1 MERLRLSD
9 LKALQAKRKKKEIT
23 MPEVSRKIA
32 PYAIK
37 YRVTA
42 EPPGDP
48 AQPNVTGFIWFIFNL
63 ESTFYSCEELRK
75 VLGIFPGSAASDET
89 STVSAI
95 KFNNTVELC
104 KLGALGQ
111 LNVTLRPVD
120 KTKTYGNLGAEH
132 KTSFY
137 YVLTNAVTEVAA
149 NLRKVKINVGKS
161 GTLYEVIP
169 GSISEKKSKKST
181 PHF

>member
-1 MERLRLSD
+1 MRPLRLSD
-9 LKALQAKRKKKEIT
+9 LKLLQAKRKKKGTT
-23 MPEVSRKIA
+23 MPDISRKLA

-42 EPPGDP
+42 EQPGDP
-48 AQPNVTGFIWFIFNL
+48 TLPNVSGFIWFIFNL
-63 ESTFYSCEELRK
+63 ESTFYSCSKLRSI
-75 VLGIFPGSAASDET
+75 LGIFPGSTASDET
-89 STVSAI
+89 SNVSAI

-111 LNVTLRPVD
+111 LNVSLRPVD
-120 KTKTYGNLGAEH
+120 KSKTYGNLGLEH

-137 YVLTNAVTEVAA
+137 YVLTIAVTEVAA
-149 NLRKVKINVGKS
+149 NLRTVKINVGNS
-161 GTLYEVIP
+161 GIMYEVIP